1 MARPKKCRR
10 LRSTPEIICFKP
22 VGVPRRD
29 LESEFIEADEY
40 EAFKLVAYE
49 RLLQEEASLR
59 MEISRPTFTR
69 IYNSAIVKI
78 ARAIIE
84 GKAIEINSIQDSV
97 EQEQKKSYIFLGN
110 NEGKLDE
117 NSNID

>member
-10 LRSTPEIICFKP
+10 LRCSPEVICFKP
-22 VGVPRRD
+22 IGVPRKE
-29 LESEFIEADEY
+29 LESEILEADEY

-49 RLLQEEASLR
+49 RLLQEDASLR

-69 IYNSAIVKI
+69 IYNSAIIKI

-84 GKAIEINSIQDSV
+84 GKAINSIQNSKEQDSIN
-97 EQEQKKSYIFLGN
+97 SYTFLGKS
-110 NEGKLDE
+110 EEKLDE
-117 NSNID
+117 NSNINR